1 MQSKLFLSIVIP
13 AFNETVNFKAGV
25 LKPSF
30 DFLRKQKFSWEVI
43 FVDDGSTDET
53 YKLLIDLCHK
63 NKNCRVLRISHG
75 GRAAAMAKGMLE
87 ARGKYVLYTDFD
99 QSTSLDQVV
108 PFIKSL
114 KSGYDVAI
122 GSRGYGTTVRYDSIL
137 NKVRAGV
144 FARLSRA
151 LLLPGIVDTSCG
163 FKLYTNDA
171 AKKIFS
177 SLKVSIPRNL
187 KDAYMGAVDT
197 EILFLA
203 RRFGFRIDQIP
214 VNWVRRPGTRLNV
227 IMEVS
232 RIMKDMF
239 LLKYYALS
247 GKYE

>member
-1 MQSKLFLSIVIP
+1 
-13 AFNETVNFKAGV
+13 
-25 LKPSF
+25 
-30 DFLRKQKFSWEVI
+30 
-43 FVDDGSTDET
+43 
-53 YKLLIDLCHK
+53 
-63 NKNCRVLRISHG
+63 
-75 GRAAAMAKGMLE
+75 MAKGMLE

-227 IMEVS
+227 IMEV
-232 RIMKDMF
+232 
-239 LLKYYALS
+239 
-247 GKYE
+247 